1 MFTAMFK
8 SLILVTYVGYIAHIA
23 HVPTCKQVPQSESSG
38 KLRILFV

>member
-8 SLILVTYVGYIAHIA
+8 SLILVTYVGYIA